1 MVATS
6 TAIIESD
13 SRTFTP
19 HCHTLLNFS
28 AQDTQRWH
36 NSVLEGLTWLTDK
49 GSVLT
54 RSLDLLR
61 GRIHTLQK
69 DIPHGK
75 SRLFKSRHYL
85 VSSKS
90 K

>member
-1 MVATS
+1 MCEPS
-6 TAIIESD
+6 TAIIELD

-28 AQDTQRWH
+28 AQETQRWH

-54 RSLDLLR
+54 RSLDPLR
-61 GRIHTLQK
+61 GRNNIQQK

-75 SRLFKSRHYL
+75 S
-85 VSSKS
+85 
-90 K
+90 